1 MSQDYYALLGVP
13 RDAPMATIK
22 KAYRALAR
30 SLHPDVVGDDPAKGA
45 RFKQVTEAYEVLGDP
60 TSRGAYDRRFQRRTP
75 GRMAGGFYPWEGGA
89 QPPPPKAPDMDLDDL
104 FGDSDFGFGGAGRK
118 RGPRTSVK
126 PTSAADRQRAERWKR
141 SQSGP
146 SPGPSPHPDAGQSS
160 RPGHDLDIHLRADVP
175 AHVAARGGLVTLT
188 YMRVRLTEDR
198 QGLAEYDELYD
209 LRVPPGARTGNVLR
223 VRHMGHHAGEGH
235 FGDLVV
241 ELTVLPGQAPQETNA
256 PVTQGPEERDVPITL
271 AEALLGGRIRLDTA
285 TGPVTFTLPP
295 CTSGGSRFRLR
306 GRGAPDDQGR
316 PRDLMVRLKVEVPPV
331 LDDESRALVEQLVA
345 RNPQS
350 VR

>member
-1 MSQDYYALLGVP
+1 
-13 RDAPMATIK
+13 MAAIK

-30 SLHPDVVGDDPAKGA
+30 SLHPDVVGDDPAKAA

-89 QPPPPKAPDMDLDDL
+89 AQEPTKPPSMDLDDL
-104 FGDSDFGFGGAGRK
+104 FGDNDFGFGGGRK

-126 PTSAADRQRAERWKR
+126 PTSPADQERARRWKR
-141 SQSGP
+141 AQSAP
-146 SPGPSPHPDAGQSS
+146 SPGRSPHPDAGQRA

-175 AHVAARGGLVTLT
+175 ADMVRRGGLVTLT
-188 YMRVRLTEDR
+188 YTRLRLTEDR
-198 QGLAEYDELYD
+198 QGLAECDELYD

-223 VRHMGHHAGEGH
+223 VRNMGHHGGEGH

-241 ELTVLPGQAPQETNA
+241 ELTVQPGAAPDPA
-256 PVTQGPEERDVPITL
+256 PSRGSAPTAQGPDEQDVSITL
-271 AEALLGGRIRLDTA
+271 GEALLGARIRLETP
-285 TGPVTFTLPP
+285 TGAVTFTLPP

-306 GRGAPDDQGR
+306 GRGAPDAHGA
-316 PRDLMVRLKVEVPPV
+316 PRDLMVRLQVHVPAV
-331 LDDESRALVEQLVA
+331 LDDESRALVEQLIA
-345 RNPQS
+345 RNPQK